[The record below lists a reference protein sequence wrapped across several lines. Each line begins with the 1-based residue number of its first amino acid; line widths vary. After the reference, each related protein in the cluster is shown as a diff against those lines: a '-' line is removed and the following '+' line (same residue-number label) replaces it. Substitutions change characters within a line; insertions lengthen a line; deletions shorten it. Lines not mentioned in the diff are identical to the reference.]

1 MTVRYTHP
9 ATADGDKIILV
20 IGAGFAGLNAA
31 KALAHQPGVQVIL
44 IDKKN
49 HHVFQPLLYQVAT
62 AALNPSDIAMPIR
75 SQFTHADRVAVH
87 WGVVTGVNL
96 KERYVTAC
104 DTSLSAETTVEIS
117 YDYLIIACGAQHSY
131 FGHPEWESFAPGLKT
146 LEHATEIR
154 RRFLAAFERAEN
166 IADPEQR
173 VPYLTFVVVG
183 AGPTGVELAGAMAEI
198 SKTVIVDDF
207 HHIDPSQAR
216 VILIEAGPRVLPV
229 FSAGLSSKAEGELKA
244 LGVEVLTSTR
254 VEHVGPDGVIA
265 NGKLI
270 PSHCVAWAAG
280 VEASK
285 LNFVPQPKQDRAGRI
300 LVTASLSLPEFPEV
314 FVVGDMAAV
323 ELSSGKFVPGV
334 APAAIQQGR
343 FAAKNI
349 INSLG
354 KKGPESFHYFDKGM
368 MATIGKT
375 KAVVEAGKIR
385 LTGLIAWFG
394 WLFIHILY
402 LVGFK
407 NRVAVLLQWIW
418 SYVFSKRGARLITDE
433 TWQSHPRGP
442 KEGGL

>member
-1 MTVRYTHP
+1 MTVRYVHP
-9 ATADGDKIILV
+9 ATTDGDKIILI

-75 SQFTHADRVAVH
+75 SQFTNADRVAVH

-96 KERYVTAC
+96 KDKYVTAC
-104 DTSLSAETTVEIS
+104 DTSLAPDTTVEIV
-117 YDYLIIACGAQHSY
+117 YDYLIVACGAQHSY
-131 FGHPEWESFAPGLKT
+131 FGHPEWEPFAPGLKT

-154 RRFLAAFERAEN
+154 RRYLAAFERAEN
-166 IADPEQR
+166 IPDPEQR

-216 VILIEAGPRVLPV
+216 VVLIEAGPRVLSA
-229 FSAGLSSKAEGELKA
+229 FSDELSRQAERDLKA

-254 VEHVGPDGVIA
+254 VENVGPEGVIA
-265 NGKLI
+265 NGTFI
-270 PSHCVAWAAG
+270 PSHCVSWAAG

-285 LNFVPQPKQDRAGRI
+285 LQFTPQQKQDRAGRI
-300 LVTASLSLPEFPEV
+300 LVTPTLSLPEFPEV

-323 ELSSGKFVPGV
+323 EASPGKFVPGL
-334 APAAIQQGR
+334 APAAIQQGKC
-343 FAAKNI
+343 AAKNI
-349 INSLG
+349 AKLLKSQQAQ
-354 KKGPESFHYFDKGM
+354 SFHYLDKGM
-368 MATIGKT
+368 MATIGKK
-375 KAVVEAGKIR
+375 KAVVEAGKVR
-385 LTGLIAWFG
+385 LSGLLAWLG
-394 WLFIHILY
+394 WLLIHVLY

-407 NRVAVLLQWIW
+407 NRVAVLLQWVW

-433 TWQSHPRGP
+433 AWQSR
-442 KEGGL
+442 